1 MSIRTAV
8 ARLLIALALIVQI
21 WAPVGSSVMMVAAA
35 TDPLAGMEVC
45 QHDESGN
52 ALDPSGAGTA
62 SHALKHCDLCQLAAA
77 GGWTPEAPAVV
88 GRVEAPV
95 ARVATWVVRVETVVD
110 ARILARLRGRAPP
123 SLA

>member
-1 MSIRTAV
+1 MSFRTAV

-35 TDPLAGMEVC
+35 TDPLAGEVFC
-45 QHDESGN
+45 QHDQDGN
-52 ALDPSGAGTA
+52 LLDASTADPA
-62 SHALKHCDLCQLAAA
+62 SHALKHCDLCQLAAT

-88 GRVEAPV
+88 GLVEEPV
-95 ARVATWVVRVETVVD
+95 ARVATWVVRVEIVVD
-110 ARILARLRGRAPP
+110 ARFLERLRGRAPP

>member
-35 TDPLAGMEVC
+35 TDPFVGMELC
-45 QHDESGN
+45 LHDQDGN
-52 ALDPSGAGTA
+52 ALDSSGSGAA
-62 SHALKHCDLCQLAAA
+62 SHALKHCDLCQLAAS

-88 GRVEAPV
+88 GFVEAPV
-95 ARVATWVVRVETVVD
+95 AHIATWVVRVETVVD
-110 ARILARLRGRAPP
+110 ARILAHLRGRAPP
-123 SLA
+123 ALA